1 MDRLDERV
9 GVLKILFVCTGN
21 VDRSRTAEEMFK
33 DINGYEVRSAGT
45 SIAANV
51 CLSRE
56 LVDWAEIIF
65 VMEKKHEKAVL
76 KLDPQAWEKVECLEV
91 PDKFYRNQPELRRL
105 LIEKLRPYW
114 VGMKTDLKN
123 VGQ

>member
-1 MDRLDERV
+1 LDRLEERA

-65 VMEKKHEKAVL
+65 VMENKHEKAVL
-76 KLDPQAWEKVECLEV
+76 KLDSEAWEKVECLEV
-91 PDKFYRNQPELRRL
+91 PDKFYYNQPELRRL